1 MAIRDDVHPNLKV
14 MTQVVEGL
22 AEMLGPGVEVLV
34 NEFSHP
40 QDALV
45 AIAGDVTG
53 RKPGAPLSDMV
64 LKQLRQGKLTKNMIN
79 YTSQAP
85 DGRDIKSSTILVRD
99 DEGQVLGCLCFN
111 IDLTHWKVA
120 KRLIDFYC
128 KSEPP
133 EDPVPEL
140 FKPDVESMLDI
151 HIQEVL
157 EMSATPVSLMKKDD
171 KLKVVQELDERGIFM
186 IRGSVSRVA
195 NALNVSRYTIY
206 NYLDEIKAQVSED

>member
-1 MAIRDDVHPNLKV
+1 MTTRDDVHPYLKV

-64 LKQLRQGKLTKNMIN
+64 LKLIRQGKLTENMIN

-85 DGRDIKSSTILVRD
+85 DGREIKSSTILVRD

-157 EMSATPVSLMKKDD
+157 EQSATPVSLMKKDD